1 MAFDNMSFVLNY
13 PLNSTNTVTNNSAYL
28 APSGTGLLKISF
40 YDGTEVGAE
49 DGSYILTKSGVKL
62 VSELTVSDYVSFWYP
77 AQITG
82 QFKETVQ
89 YQSIR
94 EFLVHD
100 IGLAKQVSSVSSLG
114 QGYGLS
120 SPVYRTPENGGT
132 SGEDYPCVCVLFND
146 SCGTRMT
153 TTTFSIEQ
161 LEN

>member
-1 MAFDNMSFVLNY
+1 MAFDSMSFVLNY
-13 PLNSTNTVTNNSAYL
+13 PLNSTSTVTTISADL
-28 APSGTGLLKISF
+28 VPSGAGMLKISF

-49 DGSYILTKSGVKL
+49 AGAYILTRSGVKL
-62 VSELTVSDYVSFWYP
+62 VSELTSSDYVSFWYP

-89 YQSIR
+89 YQITR
-94 EFLVHD
+94 EFLIHD
-100 IGLAKQVSSVSSLG
+100 IGLAKQVSSVDILG

-120 SPVYRTPENGGT
+120 SPIYRTPENGGV
-132 SGEDYPCVCVLFND
+132 SGEDYPCVCVLFSD

-153 TTTFSIEQ
+153 TTTFTIEQ